1 MSLGTLRDQIIY
13 PDSKSDM
20 IAKGIS
26 DTDLE
31 RILDIVCL
39 NYVVQREGGMIINK
53 HAYEINTCIIYI

>member
-13 PDSKSDM
+13 PDAKADM

-39 NYVVQREGGMIINK
+39 NYVVQREGGKITNLAM
-53 HAYEINTCIIYI
+53 